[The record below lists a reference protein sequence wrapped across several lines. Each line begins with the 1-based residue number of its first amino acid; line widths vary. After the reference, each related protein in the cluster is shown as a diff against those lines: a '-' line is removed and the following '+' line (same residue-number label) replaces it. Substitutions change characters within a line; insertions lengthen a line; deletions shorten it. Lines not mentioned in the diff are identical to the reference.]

1 MRDVKINANIYH
13 PYYWLFPVNCK
24 QASSVSSHGTARFDL
39 SKVKKLLHNRKVST
53 VLIYSASIFPSSV
66 SGSKTAITAHT

>member
-1 MRDVKINANIYH
+1 MYITHITGFFQ
-13 PYYWLFPVNCK
+13 LT
-24 QASSVSSHGTARFDL
+24 ASRHSVSSHGMARCDL